1 MAGELFE
8 EMECEWHVY
17 SSRDG
22 RGLEE
27 VEWWVCLICTK
38 MGGAGGVEEALM
50 GDWEQM
56 GEGS

>member
-1 MAGELFE
+1 
-8 EMECEWHVY
+8 MECEGHVY
-17 SSRDG
+17 TSRDG

-27 VEWWVCLICTK
+27 VEGWVCLICTK
-38 MGGAGGVEEALM
+38 MGGVGGVEEALL